1 MDIKNVTVF
10 GAGVLGAQIAF
21 QTAFHGYKVT
31 LYDIKKEFLEN
42 ARKRFENLRESYKVD
57 IDATDEDL
65 DIAFNN
71 LSYTTNLAESVTD
84 ADITIEAIPENLE
97 VKKEFY
103 VKLSTLAPQKTIFC
117 TNSSTLLPSDFAAE
131 TGRPQQFLALHFANL
146 VWKYNIV
153 EIMGHAGTDA
163 KNIEIILAFAKTIG
177 MVPVVIQ
184 KENPGYIMN
193 ALSVP
198 WLMTALDL
206 LIEGVGDVES
216 IDKTWILTP
225 IGNRSIGPFALLDII
240 GLTTAYNVITNN
252 AEKTGE
258 NTWIKRKEFIRKNF
272 IEPNK
277 LGVSTGEGFYKY
289 PNPSYEQEAFLKP

>member
-21 QTAFHGYKVT
+21 QTAFHGHKVT
-31 LYDIKKEFLEN
+31 LYDIKDEFLEN
-42 ARKRFENLRESYKVD
+42 ARKRFKNLRESYKTD

-65 DIAFNN
+65 DNAFNN

-84 ADITIEAIPENLE
+84 ADITIEAVPENLE

-103 VKLSTLAPQKTIFC
+103 VKLSTLAPKKTIFC

-146 VWKYNIV
+146 VWKYNVV
-153 EIMGHAGTDA
+153 EIMAHASTDPQ
-163 KNIEIILAFAKTIG
+163 NIEIILAFAKTIG

-193 ALSVP
+193 ALSFP
-198 WLMTALDL
+198 WLLTELDL
-206 LIEGVGDVES
+206 LIDGVGDVEI

-225 IGNRSIGPFALLDII
+225 TGNRHIGPFALLDII
-240 GLTTAYNVITNN
+240 GMTTAYNVITNN
-252 AEKTGE
+252 VEKTGE

-289 PNPSYEQEAFLKP
+289 PNPSYEQDNFLKP